1 MKEQNAH
8 VWIWMENT
16 LLQKAVYTP
25 KDRTLVVYNE
35 NDEVIIRRRGITPEQ
50 LASLKVL
57 FLHLSAKRIDGKK
70 EPFTYL

>member
-8 VWIWMENT
+8 VWIWMENDF
-16 LLQKAVYTP
+16 LQKAVYTP
-25 KDRTLVVYNE
+25 RDQTLVIYNE
-35 NDEVIIRRRGITPEQ
+35 KDEVIIRRKMITPEQ

-57 FLHLSAKRIDGKK
+57 FLHLNAKRIDGKK